1 MVQRFEDLLGLGDHH
16 CIVQVVFVTVE
27 CAVGSSIQVH
37 VHQDLRATLVSHRK
51 RIGSLR
57 KCYSRSMYFS
67 KALACTPL
75 GRVGGGVKKVA
86 D

>member
-37 VHQDLRATLVSHRK
+37 VHQDLRATLLSHETP
-51 RIGSLR
+51 
-57 KCYSRSMYFS
+57 S
-67 KALACTPL
+67 K
-75 GRVGGGVKKVA
+75 KKVVTVHFCYVFFA
-86 D
+86 LSHVLVPGSRRW

>member
-37 VHQDLRATLVSHRK
+37 D
-51 RIGSLR
+51 
-57 KCYSRSMYFS
+57 
-67 KALACTPL
+67 CTPGL
-75 GRVGGGVKKVA
+75 AGNTIITSKTHWITEEMLF
-86 D
+86 

>member
-67 KALACTPL
+67 KALPCTPP
-75 GRVGGGVKKVA
+75 GVGGGVKKVA

>member
-67 KALACTPL
+67 KALACTPP
-75 GRVGGGVKKVA
+75 GVGGGVKKVA